1 MTVIDLST
9 FLTGI
14 VSGLIVLVLYQ
25 VIKFYNDVKKYP
37 PGPTPLPILGNVLL
51 FRQKKHIHDII
62 IDLKPK
68 YGNIITLW
76 FGQTPQ
82 VFLLDSN
89 ESLNLLKSKSFSGR
103 PLFSIIDDILAKPG
117 SNTIAFGDFSRGWEV
132 LRRVAYAAVRRYA
145 VSPVLP
151 EHVIHVVDP
160 VVDKM
165 LLQMNNNQE
174 IDMGIHLTSIMI
186 SLLSTS
192 AFGKKFKEGDRL
204 LKDMT
209 DAVVTFEKEANIF
222 VLVGLNPIFKYIFW
236 DRMNKIFKLN
246 RVIMKNVAVEYEEH
260 EKSFDPTDN
269 TSKDFI
275 DALMWAASEADQEAV
290 KHLDRWN
297 CQNVV
302 LDLFFAGS
310 ETTRTTLR
318 WFFLILC
325 LEPEMQSKIR
335 REVEAVLDNDS
346 EIPSLDIR
354 DRCPFT
360 SAFILEVLRFRSILP
375 FALPHKAIED
385 TQILGYTIP
394 AGTTILPSLIHNHSE
409 NEHWTDADKFNPYR
423 FLEKKEEN
431 EDEFKVN
438 TRPNPHFVPF
448 STGRRSCIGE
458 KLALANLFLITTRII
473 QKTKGLKFE
482 VDFKSGD
489 SKESLLY
496 GDIYKTDFIGPI
508 SYNIR
513 LTKQ

>member
-1 MTVIDLST
+1 MAVIDLST
-9 FLTGI
+9 YLTGI
-14 VSGLIVLVLYQ
+14 LSGSIALILYQ
-25 VIKFYNDVKKYP
+25 VIKFYNDVRKYP

-51 FRQKKHIHDII
+51 FRQKKHIHEII
-62 IDLKPK
+62 VDLKPK

-82 VFLLDSN
+82 VFILDSN
-89 ESLNLLKSKSFSGR
+89 ESLNMLKNKSFSGR
-103 PLFSIIDDILAKPG
+103 PVFSVLDDILTKPG
-117 SNTIAFGDFSRGWEV
+117 SQTIAFGDFSRAWEV
-132 LRRVAYAAVRRYA
+132 LRKVAYAAVRRYA

-174 IDMGIHLTSIMI
+174 IDIGAHLTSMVIC
-186 SLLSTS
+186 LLSTS
-192 AFGKKFKEGDRL
+192 AFGKKLKEGDRL
-204 LKDMT
+204 LKEIIH
-209 DAVVTFEKEANIF
+209 ALESFEKEGNIF
-222 VLVGLNPIFKYIFW
+222 FLVGLNPIFKYIFW
-236 DRMNKIFKLN
+236 NRMTKILEIN
-246 RVIMKNVAVEYEEH
+246 RVFVNNVAAEYEEH

-297 CQNVV
+297 CQNVI

-318 WFFLILC
+318 WLFLILC
-325 LEPEMQSKIR
+325 LEPEMQAKIR

-360 SAFILEVLRFRSILP
+360 SAFILEVLRFRSLP
-375 FALPHKAIED
+375 FSLPHKAIED

-394 AGTTILPSLIHNHSE
+394 ARTAIVASLIHNHSE
-409 NEHWTDADKFNPYR
+409 NEHWADADKFNPCR

-431 EDEFKVN
+431 EDELKMN
-438 TRPNPHFVPF
+438 TRRNLHFVPF

-473 QKTKGLKFE
+473 QRTKGLKFE
-482 VDFKSGD
+482 VDFKPGD

-496 GDIYKTDFIGPI
+496 GNIYKTDSFGPI
-508 SYNIR
+508 SYKIR

>member
-1 MTVIDLST
+1 MAVIDLST

-14 VSGLIVLVLYQ
+14 LSGFLVVVLYQ
-25 VIKFYNDVKKYP
+25 VIKFYKDLAKYP
-37 PGPTPLPILGNVLL
+37 PGPTPLPIIGNILL
-51 FRQKKHIHDII
+51 FRQQKHIHDIVV
-62 IDLKPK
+62 DLKPK
-68 YGNIITLW
+68 YGNIITIW
-76 FGQTPQ
+76 FGHTPQ
-82 VFLLDSN
+82 VFVLDSN
-89 ESLNLLKSKSFSGR
+89 ETLNLLKSKSFSGR
-103 PLFSIIDDILAKPG
+103 PVFSFLDDILSKPG
-117 SNTIAFGDFSRGWEV
+117 SNIIAFGDFSRAWEV

-151 EHVIHVVDP
+151 EHVVHVVDP
-160 VVDKM
+160 AVDKM
-165 LLQMNNNQE
+165 LAQMKSNEE
-174 IDMGIHLTSIMI
+174 IDMGTYLTTVMI

-192 AFGKKFKEGDRL
+192 AFGKKFKEGDRF
-204 LKDMT
+204 LKEMT
-209 DAVVTFEKEANIF
+209 DAVIAFEKEANIF

-236 DRMNKIFKLN
+236 NRMTKIFKLN
-246 RVIMKNVAVEYEEH
+246 RIIMNNVAVEYEEH
-260 EKSFDPTDN
+260 EKSYDPTDN

-290 KHLDRWN
+290 KYLDRWS
-297 CQNVV
+297 CQNVI

-318 WFFLILC
+318 WLFLILC

-335 REVEAVLDNDS
+335 EEVEAVLDHDS
-346 EIPSLDIR
+346 EIPSLDDR
-354 DRCPFT
+354 DKCPFT
-360 SAFILEVLRFRSILP
+360 SAFILEVLRFRSLLP
-375 FALPHKAIED
+375 FALPHKAVED

-409 NEHWTDADKFNPYR
+409 NDHWADADKFNPYR
-423 FLEKKEEN
+423 FLEKKEN

-473 QKTKGLKFE
+473 QRTKGLKFE
-482 VDFKSGD
+482 VDLKPGD
-489 SKESLLY
+489 SKESLLS
-496 GDIYKTDFIGPI
+496 GDIYKTDFFGPI
-508 SYNIR
+508 FYKIR